1 MIHFPRLS
9 VGNAHYQLHELTF
22 GQSIKVA
29 KIPERL
35 NEQRITAFLAAAL
48 KDDELPLSL
57 PVQVRYWLLLQY
69 LSAQSGTLIDAHT
82 DYAPYLISSDAE
94 WATECVSDDGLVVR
108 QLTGLQSEVI
118 EQACEDVADRVLG
131 AMAFQILDHSGLDPL
146 PASPTTQ
153 NLWGVLMQRAEV
165 LRDLPESVFDALF
178 EQYQWQ
184 SDRMATLLRTGFDN
198 DGLVVFGGAANQAA
212 RFRPATAF
220 GFVATQLAGH
230 FPDQSAAAIE

>member
-9 VGNAHYQLHELTF
+9 VGNTHYQLHELTF

-69 LSAQSGTLIDAHT
+69 LSAQTGTLIDAHT

-94 WATECVSDDGLVVR
+94 WATECADDGLVVR

-131 AMAFQILDHSGLDPL
+131 AMAFQMVDYSGLDPL
-146 PASPTTQ
+146 PTSPTTQ

-178 EQYQWQ
+178 ERYQRQ
-184 SDRMATLLRTGFDN
+184 SDRMATLLRIGFDN
-198 DGLVVFGGAANQAA
+198 DGVVIFGGTANQAA
-212 RFRPATAF
+212 RFRPASAF
-220 GFVATQLAGH
+220 GFVTTQLAGH
-230 FPDQSAAAIE
+230 FSDQSAAAGE